1 MAGKSAILA
10 VKIIGDASNAIGS
23 MGKAGVAVA
32 GLGTAAVAAGA
43 LVGKAFYD
51 IGAAATD
58 MDNEIR
64 IGTGATGEALE
75 GMQDTARDIAKQV
88 PNSLGEVGTA
98 VADLNTN
105 LGLTGPVLDTVGRQ
119 VLEAGRMLGEDIDIK
134 NAAST
139 LNGFNVTAEET
150 PAAMDDIFRVS
161 QATGTSMNEL
171 TGQLSTQSGVLSELG
186 LDLGDSAALIGGL
199 SKAGIDSNAVLKG
212 MGRSMTDLAKDGEPT
227 ADAFNRVMGEMQ
239 GFIDTGDTAAA
250 MDLATDLFG
259 TRAAPQFI
267 SALESGALSME
278 DLMGA
283 TGATQDTI
291 LGLADETRTAGQQWD
306 ILKNNAMLALEPI
319 GTVIF
324 GAVGDALGS
333 LAQWISTIDFSPIQ
347 QFADQIGPALGEFA
361 GQAGDVLLP
370 ILSELGPMLT
380 QAAQGGAPLQ
390 AMFSAI
396 VPHLQTIGTAVL
408 GLMPSLVS
416 FGSAVLPVIMGA
428 VSSLIPLIVQIASTA
443 IPAVLGVVQALLP
456 IAQNIVTTLIPMIV
470 SGIQTLI
477 PQILGIIDPL
487 MSIVHTV
494 IDLLGPAINFLLPI
508 VQLVFSNVV
517 TIIGGAIGVVTGIL
531 TAVAAL
537 LRGDF
542 AGAWQAI
549 QGIVGTVIN
558 TVKEYV
564 NNGLNFVR
572 EHFGTVIET
581 VKTTVSNGFQT
592 IVDTVSTKIGD
603 VVGFVQE
610 LPGKILDGLG
620 NLGDLLLGSG
630 KALMDGFTQ
639 GIKNGVQGALDAAS
653 GAVQSV
659 RDFFPFS
666 PAKRGPFSGS
676 GYTDKSGKA
685 LVGDFADAMTSEIST
700 VTRAANKVATAGT
713 FEGGFSLDSRAGI
726 RASRGPST
734 AAAQHVHIHLD
745 GAFIGDEL
753 SLARE
758 LERLLSKRRGL
769 VGAA

>member
-23 MGKAGVAVA
+23 MGKAGIAVA

-43 LVGKAFYD
+43 LVGKALYD

-75 GMQDTARDIAKQV
+75 GMQDTARDIARQV

-119 VLEAGRMLGEDIDIK
+119 VLEAGRMLGEDLDIK

-150 PAAMDDIFRVS
+150 PDALDDIFRVS
-161 QATGTSMNEL
+161 QATGTSMNDL
-171 TGQLSTQSGVLSELG
+171 TGRLSTQSGVLSELG
-186 LDLGDSAALIGGL
+186 LGLGDSAALIGGL

-267 SALESGALSME
+267 SALQSGALSME

-324 GAVGDALGS
+324 GLVGDALGS
-333 LAQWISTIDFSPIQ
+333 LAEWIGTIDFSPLQ
-347 QFADQIGPALGEFA
+347 EFADQIGPALGELGGQLGELLLPVLERMGPA
-361 GQAGDVLLP
+361 LTGMLEGGGPLAGMLDQLWPAVESIGQAFMDAMPVILEFGESLLP
-370 ILSELGPMLT
+370 LIG
-380 QAAQGGAPLQ
+380 
-390 AMFSAI
+390 SAI
-396 VPHLQTIGTAVL
+396 EAI
-408 GLMPSLVS
+408 
-416 FGSAVLPVIMGA
+416 
-428 VSSLIPLIVQIASTA
+428 IPLIMDIAETA
-443 IPAVLGVVQALLP
+443 IPAV
-456 IAQNIVTTLIPMIV
+456 M
-470 SGIQTLI
+470 
-477 PQILGIIDPL
+477 GIIEQ
-487 MSIVHTV
+487 V
-494 IDLLGPAINFLLPI
+494 LPI
-508 VQLVFSNVV
+508 VQNILETVVPAVIGAVEELVPKILAVV
-517 TIIGGAIGVVTGIL
+517 DPIMEIVSTLIDLLAPAVEWILPLVVGIFDALVTQISGAIDIIV
-531 TAVAAL
+531 AVL
-537 LRGDF
+537 
-542 AGAWQAI
+542 
-549 QGIVGTVIN
+549 
-558 TVKEYV
+558 E
-564 NNGLNFVR
+564 
-572 EHFGTVIET
+572 
-581 VKTTVSNGFQT
+581 TVSNLLKGDWSAAWESAKGIVDGAITMIEGIIDQGMTWIAQITGQSIEDVKSTFSEGWAI
-592 IVDTVSTKIGD
+592 IVDTVSTKAGEMIE
-603 VVGFVQE
+603 FVKGI
-610 LPGKILDGLG
+610 PGKIMDGLG

-639 GIKNGVQGALDAAS
+639 GIKNGVSNAIDAAS

-676 GYTDKSGKA
+676 GYTDQSGKA
-685 LVGDFADAMTSEIST
+685 LVGDFADAMLSEIST
-700 VTRAANKVATAGT
+700 VSRAADKVATAGT
-713 FEGGFSLDSRAGI
+713 FEGAFSLNSRSGSSGRAAG
-726 RASRGPST
+726 PT
-734 AAAQHVHIHLD
+734 HVTEVHVHIE
-745 GAFIGDEL
+745 GAFVGDRIG
-753 SLARE
+753 LARE
-758 LERLLSKRRGL
+758 LEAILNDRRVL
-769 VGAA
+769 IGAA